1 MAKPSTG
8 VAINT
13 IRKNFVY
20 LKENLVIHTTL
31 IDELVARGVLSDE
44 EKDDFKEADNTC
56 TTGKLLKR
64 IIRKGEDACAQ
75 FCTILENSESEY
87 LSDSLQNRPPVSAEG
102 DDDTSF
108 SKEVLKEQRSLFLDE
123 LEPTEVADY
132 LFQFGVLDLD
142 CHDTIEDNA
151 FRMGKIRL
159 VLHYLE
165 RKSPKCFNI
174 FLHTLKLSNQQHIL
188 SMLQE
193 REESTSKTPKQ
204 DCVEC
209 VRINFRYIRE
219 QLHFEITIDNL
230 VEHKVLKTVPKP
242 KTVNRIQRGM
252 LVKES
257 IRKGSKGCECL
268 LNCLKSQHEEKFKQI
283 LEAWKKRKAIDPRAK
298 INISINKTLL
308 TQLKDFFISELEPL
322 EMSDILLEEN
332 VLEVIDHDNIESVSS
347 LTTRNGILLSCL
359 ERKPEKLHLFV
370 YALMQSKKE
379 RILEIIKNPQKY
391 EELKSD
397 LSSSESLTSIYLRSD
412 RGVVQTIATG
422 MISDV
427 DLEMR
432 IEEIDNPQS
441 NIDRVVTVINNNPRL
456 KIEVLQETCMAI
468 PWATNGSIVIH
479 LCPLTDNAVHRF
491 LSKDGTVVQNMVEML
506 FTIAELQN
514 LLREK
519 EEIEIVVKIREKE
532 SAAEEKGTRSQKPD
546 DIMRRKIQK
555 NETYLVD
562 ELEPSQ
568 LMAYLLQK
576 KCITLEDKSEIEREG
591 GRKRRG
597 TKLLQKIRASKNEQ
611 ILDSFIKYLQSVS
624 RKDLV
629 EKVQATEK
637 DIDIHIRAEKIKKF
651 LLPRCKEVVED
662 FETNIIHE
670 TLHKFQEI
678 HALKDEMKNF
688 LPESGKS
695 RAERALNFLTFVCKH
710 DEYIIELENV
720 LRKNNMDYMIPE
732 EKMEEESVLEAS
744 SEGTPIAAEPQEGDR
759 VLFVSTY
766 KVGIKK
772 GELPKGKLLGKQI
785 VEENVPYI
793 AKSDKEFSSDT
804 IPSKMM
810 RMAQSSSDET
820 LSGGIMDSLQFTTK
834 GDQKMSASPRPM
846 KFEICDST
854 LAVDEPIDEPITE
867 KTEVEKIV
875 AAIDFGTTYSGFA
888 FSLPRSSDSEVIL
901 QKWVPNTADKSDAS
915 LKTPT
920 SLLLDDKNDF
930 VAFGFDAEEKYKD
943 LVEDE
948 RHEHFR
954 FFKNFKMKLHR
965 EKLSEGSMD
974 VEDHLGKPLAAL
986 EVFSKSLSYMKEEVL
1001 KKLKCTVEEKEEY
1014 KDILITTEN
1023 IHWIVTVPAI
1033 WDDYAKKFM
1042 RDAAEKAN
1050 IPSKQLTLA
1059 LEPECAAIYVLT
1071 GANLVASSKQSDN
1084 TMCDPGEKFLVADL
1098 GGGTADFSVVEI
1110 TKEHKLK
1117 HLHYASGGDWGG
1129 KNVNQNIFDI
1139 YKEIFGTEVMK
1150 TFSKEKADILEMEN
1164 NIELKKRDLGSGEP
1178 LSLTLLPSLTTLC
1191 PESYKDMVMKSKY
1204 RYSIKCKGERTVFQK
1219 SLVDDAIFK
1228 PVVGEIANHMK
1239 SILKEPNADGVK
1251 TIILV
1256 GGFAKSN
1263 IVYDYI
1269 RNIFSDTKVII
1280 PTDPDLAVLKG
1291 AVKFGRFEG
1300 IVEKR
1305 VCDYTYGVETNRY
1318 CLATDPKDKIKR
1330 IGEEYQCTQVF
1341 EKMITIGKQIGVNE
1355 KVEKE
1360 FKASTPGMRRMKI
1373 NIYKSKDPNPVFI
1386 TDEGCEL
1393 FAEMTIEMPDTKG
1406 GMDRAVIISIQ
1417 FGKTEITISA
1427 RDKTTGQ
1434 GKKIRKV

>member
-44 EKDDFKEADNTC
+44 EKDDFKDEDNTC
-56 TTGKLLKR
+56 GKLLKR

-75 FCTILENSESEY
+75 FCTILKNPEY
-87 LSDSLQNRPPVSAEG
+87 LSNSLQNIPPVSAEG

-108 SKEVLKEQRSLFLDE
+108 SKDVLKEQRSLFLDE

-132 LFQFGVLDLD
+132 LFQFSVLDLD
-142 CHDTIEDNA
+142 SHDKVEKLVP
-151 FRMGKIRL
+151 RMDRTRQ
-159 VLHYLE
+159 VLLFLE
-165 RKSPKCFNI
+165 RRSPVCFNI
-174 FLHTLKLSNQQHIL
+174 FLHVLKLTNQQHIL

-193 REESTSKTPKQ
+193 REESTSMTPKQ
-204 DCVEC
+204 ECVEC
-209 VRINFRYIRE
+209 VRVNFRYIRK
-219 QLHFEITIDNL
+219 QLHLEITIDHL
-230 VEHKVLKTVPKP
+230 EQEGVLKDVS
-242 KTVNRIQRGM
+242 KTRPDNRFERGM
-252 LVKES
+252 LVKQS
-257 IRKGSKGCECL
+257 IRNGSSGCESL
-268 LNCLKSQHEEKFKQI
+268 LKCLKSQNEESFQKA
-283 LEAWKKRKAIDPRAK
+283 LESWRKRKGFDPKTLID
-298 INISINKTLL
+298 ISISKTLL
-308 TQLKDFFISELEPL
+308 TQFEDFFISELEPL

-332 VLEVIDHDNIESVSS
+332 FLSLTEHDNIESESS
-347 LTTRNGILLSCL
+347 LKRRNEILLSCL
-359 ERKPEKLHLFV
+359 KGKPNHLHLFA
-370 YALMQSKKE
+370 YALTQSK
-379 RILEIIKNPQKY
+379 RTYILETIKNPSKY
-391 EELKSD
+391 EESI
-397 LSSSESLTSIYLRSD
+397 SVSQIYLRVD
-412 RGVVQTIATG
+412 KGVPQTMPEGVIPN
-422 MISDV
+422 V
-427 DLEMR
+427 DLE
-432 IEEIDNPQS
+432 
-441 NIDRVVTVINNNPRL
+441 L
-456 KIEVLQETCMAI
+456 KIEEKDDLSERVVQVINHDPNTRIECVQISHMAI
-468 PWATNGSIVIH
+468 KDATSGCIIIH
-479 LCPLTDNAVHRF
+479 LSPLTDNAVHRF
-491 LSKDGTVVQNMVEML
+491 LRKDGTVVQDMVEKL
-506 FTIAELQN
+506 FTSVGLHS
-514 LLREK
+514 LLKKR
-519 EEIEIVVKIREKE
+519 EEIEIIVKISEKK
-532 SAAEEKGTRSQKPD
+532 STAEEKVSRSQNLD
-546 DIMRRKIQK
+546 DITKRKIQK
-555 NETYLVD
+555 NETTLVD

-568 LMAYLLQK
+568 LMTYLLQK
-576 KCITLEDKSEIEREG
+576 KCIKLEEKSEIERER

-597 TKLLQKIRASKNEQ
+597 IKLLQKIRTSENKE
-611 ILDSFIKYLQSVS
+611 ILTYFIKYLQSVQ
-624 RKDLV
+624 RQDLV
-629 EKVQATEK
+629 KKIQATE
-637 DIDIHIRAEKIKKF
+637 IDKEIHKRAEKYKEF
-651 LLPRCKEVVED
+651 LLPKWKEVVED
-662 FETNIIHE
+662 FETNIIYE
-670 TLHKFQEI
+670 TLQKFKDI
-678 HALKDEMKNF
+678 HALEDVMKNF

-695 RAERALNFLTFVCKH
+695 RAERALDFLTFVCKH
-710 DEYIIELENV
+710 DEYVIELEDV
-720 LRKNNMDYMIPE
+720 LRKNNMDYLIPE

-772 GELPKGKLLGKQI
+772 GEFPKGKLLGKQI

-930 VAFGFDAEEKYKD
+930 VAFGFDAEEKYKE

-948 RHEHFR
+948 KHEHFR

-965 EKLSEGSMD
+965 EKLFESSME

-986 EVFSKSLSYMKEEVL
+986 EVFSKSLYYMKEEVL